1 MSPEP
6 VRLGI
11 LTVSDGVAAGEREDF
26 SGDGIDA
33 WAAERGADVV
43 ARDVVADERA
53 AIVRALARMVDDE
66 GCDVVLT
73 TGGTGVAARDVTP
86 EATRVAVDRLVPGIA
101 ERIRARG
108 TGSTPYA
115 DLGRGLAG
123 IRGACLIVN
132 LPGSP
137 SGVEDG
143 LAVLDAVVDHA
154 VDLLRGET
162 AHGPGSAA
170 APDSAAGAGGSGE
183 PGRAPGAG

>member
-11 LTVSDGVAAGEREDF
+11 LTISDGVAAGERDDL
-26 SGDGIDA
+26 SGDRIDA
-33 WAAERGADVV
+33 WAAERGDDVV

-53 AIVRALARMVDDE
+53 AIVRALARMA
-66 GCDVVLT
+66 DVEACEIVLT

-86 EATRVAVDRLVPGIA
+86 EATRVVVERLVPGIA

-108 TGSTPYA
+108 AEATPYA

-123 IRGACLIVN
+123 VRGECLIVN

-137 SGVEDG
+137 SGVDDG
-143 LAVLDAVVDHA
+143 LAVLGDVVDHA
-154 VDLLRGET
+154 VELLRGET
-162 AHGPGSAA
+162 GHGSTAESGPGAS
-170 APDSAAGAGGSGE
+170 
-183 PGRAPGAG
+183 